1 MNRHFAK
8 QKPDFLTFRN
18 GEFKIKETGNVVGYA
33 YCLSGTEHVSGEQL
47 PVAVK
52 TIFFDECFTRFPELP
67 REFETWQILL
77 STIIRE
83 RDDVNIY
90 MVGNT
95 VCNLEV
101 LQDIGEIYLSHLS
114 YSAPDALCSHAK
126 SGECI
131 LLLFG
136 SSEKFH
142 IALE

>member
-1 MNRHFAK
+1 MVASAAVIH
-8 QKPDFLTFRN
+8 
-18 GEFKIKETGNVVGYA
+18 YA
-33 YCLSGTEHVSGEQL
+33 AICAIL
-47 PVAVK
+47 PVVTGIGSLEFHLVLNILSIIGEVKLSRSLSVGKFPLVADYEHWLRSLNLQHHRLACAV
-52 TIFFDECFTRFPELP
+52 ELIDHGDG
-67 REFETWQILL
+67 E
-77 STIIRE
+77 
-83 RDDVNIY
+83 Y